1 MLCQKCNAQNQND
14 AVFCTKCGAR
24 LFDENYNSEETDE
37 ILYRWSKEN
46 KGLDETGKTSKPE
59 NEPPSKNLDY
69 VFRSITV
76 KVILIGLLIF
86 AAIVSITV
94 FVTSPDKK
102 HDSEKVNINNSIQDN
117 NGRWNNT
124 IKRTIDNITY
134 RIPDNYTQ
142 KTEIGDNTFFDYDW
156 GEIAV
161 KKTNIDSRDGYLT
174 YKVDSSDGT
183 VMFGIKSDDEESDME
198 ILKSKINITYITTAP
213 PKTTATTTTPKT
225 TTTTAT
231 PKMPYNMGEEITI
244 TSTVDRISDESKTIY
259 VIADNVTWSIN
270 CEKVEGFNK
279 LTAQCKNKTVK
290 FIGNVSDD
298 FEITLTS
305 VIIGNQTYKTTDFSL
320 YPIVYEDENVKIQ
333 YYEVG
338 SYMGRYDSVI
348 FRVTNKR
355 DFQITIQ
362 CDSISLDGIQIDG
375 NPTMSDEVAPKS
387 TAKVYAKY
395 HDGVENKSPTKISG
409 NLRVIDFDYNNKHF
423 DSYDATFV
431 NIAI

>member
-1 MLCQKCNAQNQND
+1 MFCQKCNAQNQND

-24 LFDENYNSEETDE
+24 LYDENYNSEETDE
-37 ILYRWSKEN
+37 ILYRWDKEN
-46 KGLDETGKTSKPE
+46 KGSDEIYSKTPKST
-59 NEPPSKNLDY
+59 SKNLDY

-86 AAIVSITV
+86 VAIVSITI

-102 HDSEKVNINNSIQDN
+102 HDNKKVNATLQSTTTTPI
-117 NGRWNNT
+117 T
-124 IKRTIDNITY
+124 IRTT
-134 RIPDNYTQ
+134 
-142 KTEIGDNTFFDYDW
+142 
-156 GEIAV
+156 
-161 KKTNIDSRDGYLT
+161 
-174 YKVDSSDGT
+174 
-183 VMFGIKSDDEESDME
+183 
-198 ILKSKINITYITTAP
+198 TTA

-225 TTTTAT
+225 TTTTAA

-244 TSTVDRISDESKTIY
+244 TSTVDRISDELKTIY

-270 CEKVEGFNK
+270 CKKVEGFNK
-279 LTAQCKNKTVK
+279 LTTLCGNKNVK

-305 VIIGNQTYKTTDFSL
+305 VIINNQTYNVTDFSL
-320 YPIVYEDENVKIQ
+320 YPTVYEDENVKIQ

-338 SYMGRYDSVI
+338 SYMGHYDSVI

-387 TAKVYAKY
+387 TAKVYARY
-395 HDGVENKSPTKISG
+395 HDGVDNKSPTKISG